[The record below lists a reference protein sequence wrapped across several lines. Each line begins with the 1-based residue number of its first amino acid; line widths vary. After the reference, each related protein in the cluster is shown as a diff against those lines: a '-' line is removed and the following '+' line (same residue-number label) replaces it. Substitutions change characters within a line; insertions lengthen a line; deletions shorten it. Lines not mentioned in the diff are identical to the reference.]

1 MSFTPIAECRCK
13 YMKKLRIKE
22 KRGKIMVMELFS
34 KDTKRIRGK
43 DTGSQGKRQH
53 LAGKE
58 TASQQIRAAAR
69 IN

>member
-1 MSFTPIAECRCK
+1 
-13 YMKKLRIKE
+13 
-22 KRGKIMVMELFS
+22 MVMELFS

-43 DTGSQGKRQH
+43 DTGSQGKRRH

-58 TASQQIRAAAR
+58 TAFRQMRAAAR